1 MRIFQSSRLRVK
13 FRDSLQNVCEGPSGC
28 FSPLWQSVLASFP
41 CTETQTLINLN
52 YGSPPAP
59 PVSPSIV
66 SGRLLQMYLYPSAAP
81 HTQSK
86 TTFSRV
92 YGSLMK
98 TVIMIMDILKRS
110 VCLRWARATAAAC
123 ASRSEQGQPSI
134 INLRNRLRGRDMT
147 GIASFPFTS
156 RLRTE

>member
-1 MRIFQSSRLRVK
+1 MKSLGLLPFC
-13 FRDSLQNVCEGPSGC
+13 RDSNSHQFKLLPPPQLNPSSVSCCLQ
-28 FSPLWQSVLASFP
+28 
-41 CTETQTLINLN
+41 
-52 YGSPPAP
+52 
-59 PVSPSIV
+59 
-66 SGRLLQMYLYPSAAP
+66 QMYLYLSAAP

-110 VCLRWARATAAAC
+110 VCPCGGGRLLRAL
-123 ASRSEQGQPSI
+123 RSQTMPPFEQGQPLI
-134 INLRNRLRGRDMT
+134 INSRNSLRGQDMT

-156 RLRTE
+156 RLSKD